1 MSIECFVL
9 RSARLYRAAG
19 QCTVTDEFRIEL
31 FYQIDDRPEP
41 GQGTGEPETV
51 LLQVYRP
58 PNSVSALSLIYG
70 LWHCF
75 NVSYALFTY
84 LHTIF
89 SQQSCHPFER

>member
-41 GQGTGEPETV
+41 GQGNGEPETV

-70 LWHCF
+70 LGLWHYF
-75 NVSYALFTY
+75 NVSYALFTIY
-84 LHTIF
+84 YF
-89 SQQSCHPFER
+89 

>member
-51 LLQVYRP
+51 LLQVC
-58 PNSVSALSLIYG
+58 VCSLID
-70 LWHCF
+70 LW
-75 NVSYALFTY
+75 SMALFQRQLCFIY
-84 LHTIF
+84 LFTHNF
-89 SQQSCHPFER
+89 